1 MRHKKTY
8 VLFIHLGK
16 NQEITIGSLGTLFFK
31 KGVYAYVGSGK
42 RGLMNRIMRH
52 IKREKKKRWHI
63 DYLLEKGEVFFVKL
77 TSLDECEV
85 AKRFMKDV
93 PFVKGFGSSDCYC
106 PSHLFYLGET
116 FKEVLVCS
124 L

>member
-1 MRHKKTY
+1 MRHKETY

-16 NQEITIGSLGTLFFK
+16 NQKITVGSMGTLFFK

-42 RGLMNRIMRH
+42 KGLMKRIMRH

-63 DYLLEKGEVFFVKL
+63 DYLLEKGEVFLVKL
-77 TSLDECEV
+77 TSLSECEM
-85 AKRFMKDV
+85 ARRFMENF
-93 PFVKGFGSSDCYC
+93 PSVKGFGSSDCKC
-106 PSHLFYLGET
+106 TSHLFYLGKT
-116 FKEVLVCS
+116 GKEVLTCS